1 MKLRHRHD
9 VKILYRIYSIDLG
22 LDKYFF
28 WKKDAVKRL
37 KPLIK
42 NNPTAHILYTRLI
55 TDGNGNRVRI
65 LYFQKGNF
73 RKGIIK

>member
-1 MKLRHRHD
+1 MKLRNRHD

-28 WKKDAVKRL
+28 WQKQAIKKL
-37 KPLIK
+37 KAIVK
-42 NNPTAHILYTRLI
+42 NNPKSHILFLRLI
-55 TDGNGNRVRI
+55 TDNQGNRNRI

-73 RKGIIK
+73 KKGIIA